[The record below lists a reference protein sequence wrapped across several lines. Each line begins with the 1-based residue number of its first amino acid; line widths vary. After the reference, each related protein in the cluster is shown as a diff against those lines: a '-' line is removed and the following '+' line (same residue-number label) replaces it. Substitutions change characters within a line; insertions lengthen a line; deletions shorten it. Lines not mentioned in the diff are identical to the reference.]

1 MISDNENHLMH
12 LRNMKYIGFKHQRE
26 NKQNSDKNVS
36 YNDWQVIMGDNTFKV
51 AIQMVKRRPILLDKI
66 ISRRMKL
73 EA

>member
-1 MISDNENHLMH
+1 MRPHD
-12 LRNMKYIGFKHQRE
+12 MKYIGFKHQRE

-51 AIQMVKRRPILLDKI
+51 AIQMVKRRPMFCDILLDKI